1 LNTST
6 PLQPLPLA
14 LSLSPPSGG
23 PLYRTPFTLSLTPNN
38 TSSSNLFTT
47 LHLLDLEDQWLPLAP
62 WALLNLDKVIK
73 FTLPQYKRLRLEAR
87 DELGRYH
94 AGDIQVDTWL
104 EGGAGDSTRSWEE
117 AVEEVGRGGK
127 VGCAEVRRR
136 CT

>member
-23 PLYRTPFTLSLTPNN
+23 PLYRTPFTLSLNPN
-38 TSSSNLFTT
+38 TSWSNLFTA
-47 LHLLDLEDQWLPLAP
+47 LHLLDLDDQWLPLAP
-62 WALLNLDKVIK
+62 WALLNLDKVIN

-94 AGDIQVDTWL
+94 AGDIQFETWL
-104 EGGAGDSTRSWEE
+104 DGGAGDSTRWEE

-127 VGCAEVRRR
+127 VGCPEVRRR